1 MIANATTSKPAR
13 ANYRFVNTSD
23 KLAALSLEGARA
35 FHDATLDKF
44 VAYFTNT
51 DYKIVAASANVK
63 HSDKRGDTYEIV
75 LTTSNFGI
83 VHITANTTA
92 ALDYRKVA
100 KRYIDM
106 CEKRRAKAAEAAKP
120 ENVAAKAKA
129 KAESN
134 ARRDAR
140 AYYNYLIKHGMRED
154 LARAEYERRLADNL
168 AKAA

>member
-75 LTTSNFGI
+75 LIIARSQSVTSTCAKSAAQRLPKLQSPRTSRQRQRQRQSPTH
-83 VHITANTTA
+83 VVTPAPTIT
-92 ALDYRKVA
+92 
-100 KRYIDM
+100 I
-106 CEKRRAKAAEAAKP
+106 
-120 ENVAAKAKA
+120 
-129 KAESN
+129 
-134 ARRDAR
+134 
-140 AYYNYLIKHGMRED
+140 
-154 LARAEYERRLADNL
+154 
-168 AKAA
+168 